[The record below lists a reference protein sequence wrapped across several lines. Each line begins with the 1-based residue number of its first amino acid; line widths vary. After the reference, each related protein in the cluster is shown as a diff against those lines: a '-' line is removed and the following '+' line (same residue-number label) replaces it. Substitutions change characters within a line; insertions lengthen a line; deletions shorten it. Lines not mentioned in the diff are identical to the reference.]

1 MKKIILDTNA
11 FMAISE
17 MGLDIFSAINEACNF
32 KYKLFVLQ
40 GTVKELE
47 MIVQE
52 QRGRFKQGAKLALT
66 LLKKKLENCELEIMN
81 NPIPEKYVDD
91 NLVIL
96 SKEGYLV
103 LTQDV
108 VLKRKLTKP
117 YLTIRQ
123 KKKVMVVE

>member
-1 MKKIILDTNA
+1 
-11 FMAISE
+11 MAISE